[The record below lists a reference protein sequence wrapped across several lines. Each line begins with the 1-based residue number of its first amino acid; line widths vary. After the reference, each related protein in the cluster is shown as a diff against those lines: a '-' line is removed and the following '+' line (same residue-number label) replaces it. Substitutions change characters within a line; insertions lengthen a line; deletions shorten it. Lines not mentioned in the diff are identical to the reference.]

1 MARKKR
7 QVRLAHPGEI
17 LHEEFLRPLG
27 MTVNALAMALH
38 VPGNRLYA
46 IVDDARGISPDTALR
61 LGRYFGTGPEFWV
74 DLQAHYDLESTK
86 EDLEEEIER
95 QVQPRHRAA

>member
-7 QVRLAHPGEI
+7 QVRWTHPGEI
-17 LHEEFLRPLG
+17 LNEEFLKPLG

-46 IVDDARGISPDTALR
+46 VVDGVRGISPDTALR

-74 DLQAHYDLESTK
+74 NLQAHYDLESTK

-95 QVQPRHRAA
+95 QVQPRDRAA